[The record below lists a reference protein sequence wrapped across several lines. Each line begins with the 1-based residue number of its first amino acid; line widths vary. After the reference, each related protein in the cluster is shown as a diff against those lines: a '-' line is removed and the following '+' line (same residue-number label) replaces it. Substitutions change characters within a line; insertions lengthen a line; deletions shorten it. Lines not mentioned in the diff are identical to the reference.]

1 MFQGAFLNDAD
12 PLTISCAALRDGKRC
27 QGIALIRAS
36 PFTQAGLA
44 TWVVSY
50 LCLFSKK
57 TSMCEYQ

>member
-12 PLTISCAALRDGKRC
+12 PLSISCTAVKNGKRC

-44 TWVVSY
+44 TWVVS
-50 LCLFSKK
+50 LFVSF
-57 TSMCEYQ
+57 Y